1 MEEMTKTEQGREQR
15 RKEREKRAAERKTR
29 DEKRL
34 QRQLDADI
42 RTYGAG
48 SMALDSKYGNIYD
61 VETGKYDPSFNK
73 EGTDETISN
82 DGIDQIIDAASE
94 EGGKPSAYEEREVI
108 LCEDGE
114 PVTGEI
120 LFKES

>member
-15 RKEREKRAAERKTR
+15 RKEAEQRAAGRKSR
-29 DEKRL
+29 DEKRF

-42 RTYGAG
+42 QTYGEG

-61 VETGKYDPSFNK
+61 VETGKYDPGFNK
-73 EGTDETISN
+73 EGTDETIGN
-82 DGIDQIIDAASE
+82 DGIDQLESE
-94 EGGKPSAYEEREVI
+94 AEGGGGIPDGYEERTVI
-108 LCEDGE
+108 LCENGE

-120 LFKES
+120 LFKE

>member
-1 MEEMTKTEQGREQR
+1 MTKTEQGREQR
-15 RKEREKRAAERKTR
+15 RKEREERAAERKTR
-29 DEKRL
+29 DEKRRE
-34 QRQLDADI
+34 RQLNADI

-61 VETGKYDPSFNK
+61 VETGKYDPGFNK

-94 EGGKPSAYEEREVI
+94 EETGLDGYEETEVI
-108 LCEDGE
+108 LCKDGE

-120 LFKES
+120 LFKEA